1 MIEYFIKYP
10 QKIIKPLFQ
19 HLQITLITFAIS
31 FVVAVFISVLIMR
44 SKLLSQLIVG
54 FFSAVY
60 SIPSFAL
67 FAILI
72 PFLGLGNKTAIFVL
86 VSYNQF
92 ILVRNI
98 LAGFNSI
105 NPTVIEAANGMG
117 MSGSQ
122 IFFRIRLPL
131 ASPIIIAGI
140 KIAVVSTI
148 GIATIAATINAGGLG
163 VLLFDG
169 LRTQNISKIMWGV
182 LLSSL
187 LAITANLALAF
198 LEKRATLRIH
208 EERSKTR

>member
-10 QKIIKPLFQ
+10 QKIINPLFQ

>member
-67 FAILI
+67 FAILT